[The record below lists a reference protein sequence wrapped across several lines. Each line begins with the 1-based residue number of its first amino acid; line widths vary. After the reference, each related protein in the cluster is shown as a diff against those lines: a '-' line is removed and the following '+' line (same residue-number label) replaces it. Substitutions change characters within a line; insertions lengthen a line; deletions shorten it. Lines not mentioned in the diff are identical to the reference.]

1 MQRHIS
7 KQTLDLGKAFV
18 KINNAELLLRSVYN
32 DLTEEYTL
40 YRNIN
45 GWVNRLEWL
54 KKDFK
59 RVFVMLSGSE
69 GWEIMQSQLLN
80 DEDTLQVESINDML
94 LDMPKGMK
102 DQIEKYIE
110 SLYNVYRL
118 NNE

>member
-7 KQTLDLGKAFV
+7 KQTLDLGKAFI
-18 KINNAELLLRSVYN
+18 KINNAELLLRAVSK
-32 DLTEEYTL
+32 DLTDEYAL
-40 YRNIN
+40 SRNIKE
-45 GWVNRLEWL
+45 WVNRLEWL
-54 KKDFK
+54 KKEFK
-59 RVFVMLSGSE
+59 RVV
-69 GWEIMQSQLLN
+69 IMIAGNEDWNLIQSQLIN